1 MNGVLAM
8 LGMLLAGGVLA
19 GLIAADI
26 MLGMLLA
33 GGVLAG
39 LIAADIRR
47 YQNRERAAINWCSTP
62 ERQRD
67 EHEDGGP

>member
-1 MNGVLAM
+1 MNGMLAM

-19 GLIAADI
+19 GLIE
-26 MLGMLLA
+26 
-33 GGVLAG
+33 V
-39 LIAADIRR
+39 DIRR
-47 YQNRERAAINWCSTP
+47 HQQRERAAINWRATP

>member
-1 MNGVLAM
+1 MNGALAM

-26 MLGMLLA
+26 
-33 GGVLAG
+33 
-39 LIAADIRR
+39 RR
-47 YQNRERAAINWCSTP
+47 HQNRERAAINRCSQP

-67 EHEDGGP
+67 EHETVGREAGSHPRAAFRSRSCR

>member
-1 MNGVLAM
+1 MNGM
-8 LGMLLAGGVLA
+8 LS
-19 GLIAADI
+19 

-47 YQNRERAAINWCSTP
+47 HQNRERAAA
-62 ERQRD
+62 R
-67 EHEDGGP
+67 GPARPHPNPPYRLPTEPPSE

>member
-19 GLIAADI
+19 GLIA
-26 MLGMLLA
+26 
-33 GGVLAG
+33 V
-39 LIAADIRR
+39 DIRR
-47 YQNRERAAINWCSTP
+47 HQNRERAAINWCSTP
-62 ERQRD
+62 ERERD